1 MFSTWVDKSRRC
13 PHTSNPK
20 KRWIDLVTRLNPDAK
35 QALVYQ
41 ETVREVLS
49 SDTCFLSRQCLW
61 PVNVVLLQRLN
72 PIITS

>member
-1 MFSTWVDKSRRC
+1 M
-13 PHTSNPK
+13 
-20 KRWIDLVTRLNPDAK
+20 DLVTRLNPDAK